1 MSTQVHLNTTK
12 LSILS
17 IPRDKYWIF
26 ACSILQLLYHES
38 NKSGSGYS
46 SDGQGE
52 TEYSSEDENEEHFE
66 IIEHF
71 KNGFNGNAGIG
82 SKRNSYDSI
91 ADDLTRLTVDNSSKI
106 DSSTDLRQLQ
116 EETTHSSHEEEQPEE
131 EQQDEEEQGNF
142 FFHIA
147 LTPDEC
153 TIVCS
158 SKLIQAY
165 FTNPIEIC
173 TKLNY
178 PIQLLPDNFLSL
190 QVDSDGSFDRSL
202 RILELTKPLSEN
214 NISLFFLSSHFNDIV
229 LVPYELKNKVVSI
242 LTKQN
247 FQFSH
252 ISNSYIGNNNST
264 DQDSISTLNPTEVL
278 EETTFELFNQASIT
292 PIINDNIKLLLTGSR
307 AGEVSNSILKTAK
320 ILSIPTTIPDY
331 FAITRT
337 SINEVSLILPKS
349 SKRRNKMGF
358 DSKFIIGSVQ
368 DVIIPITIDFSKLPL
383 DSTGIVAG
391 VASKLITGMRK
402 LELDCELNYFSMAKS
417 GVIMIPREN
426 VDMIGKILYK

>member
-1 MSTQVHLNTTK
+1 MSTQVHLNPTK

-17 IPRDKYWIF
+17 LPRDKYWIF

-46 SDGQGE
+46 SDGDD
-52 TEYSSEDENEEHFE
+52 EDEFSDDEDDSDIKDNGFEEL
-66 IIEHF
+66 
-71 KNGFNGNAGIG
+71 KNGFSGAIS

-91 ADDLTRLTVDNSSKI
+91 GEELNRLSVDNSSKVKSP
-106 DSSTDLRQLQ
+106 DSATDL
-116 EETTHSSHEEEQPEE
+116 THYEDESEHTE
-131 EQQDEEEQGNF
+131 EQQEDEEEEGNF

-158 SKLIQAY
+158 SKLMEAY
-165 FTNPIEIC
+165 FSNPIEIC
-173 TKLNY
+173 ASLNY
-178 PIQLLPDNFLSL
+178 SVHLLPDSFLSL

-214 NISLFFLSSHFNDIV
+214 GISLFFLSSHFNDIV
-229 LVPYELKNKVVSI
+229 LVPYDQKEKVVSI

-247 FQFSH
+247 FEFND
-252 ISNSYIGNNNST
+252 ISNSYIGSNDTESEST
-264 DQDSISTLNPTEVL
+264 VHPEGSKLLEISTFKL
-278 EETTFELFNQASIT
+278 FEQASIK
-292 PIINDNIKLLLTGSR
+292 PIINDNIKLLLTGAR

-349 SKRRNKMGF
+349 SKRRIKMGF
-358 DSKFIIGSVQ
+358 DSKFIIGSTQ

-383 DSTGIVAG
+383 DSPGIVAG
-391 VASKLITGMRK
+391 VASKLINGMRS
-402 LELDCELNYFSMAKS
+402 LDNDCELNYFSMAKS

-426 VDMIGKILYK
+426 VEMIATILE